1 MTRAIEPRSTHRLSL
16 WYAAGLALFVA
27 TLVVGTFADQ
37 AAAQGR
43 GNDHRK
49 HSRGNHGYRHD
60 WDGGYYRAP
69 PIIYGSPRYGSPYYY
84 PPPVIYGPGP
94 GFTLQIR

>member
-1 MTRAIEPRSTHRLSL
+1 MNSMSGSIPRRRSSARTVAGIAGFLAILT
-16 WYAAGLALFVA
+16 AGLCAGQAL
-27 TLVVGTFADQ
+27 
-37 AAAQGR
+37 AQGR
-43 GNDHRK
+43 GND
-49 HSRGNHGYRHD
+49 RGNHWNNRRYQHD
-60 WDGGYYRAP
+60 WNGGYYRAP